1 MMKQENRA
9 AGTSSGRKKV
19 LSATDA
25 VALMIT
31 SAVLAVATTAAA
43 ASGVVGYFAGPVTL
57 TLPLATESWS
67 PTGLRLGAQA
77 HFTSVEAVISVL
89 PSAEASLLAWAGV
102 LNHVGF
108 LAVLA
113 LVFLLAFRLR
123 GENLFA
129 AGSVWIVGSCGA
141 VLAVAGS
148 VGQVLDQI
156 ARSRLAEAIGVNAR
170 SAAEAFSFTAHFN
183 FAPVTAGLILVL
195 VAGVFQFGGRL
206 QKDTEGLV

>member
-1 MMKQENRA
+1 MKQVHRT
-9 AGTSSGRKKV
+9 AGPTPDRKRV
-19 LSATDA
+19 ISATDA

-31 SAVLAVATTAAA
+31 AVVLAVATTAAA
-43 ASGVVGYFAGPVTL
+43 VSGIVAYFAGPVTL
-57 TLPLATESWS
+57 TLPLATESPS
-67 PTGLRLGAQA
+67 PAGLRLGAEA
-77 HFTSVEAVISVL
+77 HFTSVEAAIPVL
-89 PSAEASLLAWAGV
+89 PSAEAALLAWAGA
-102 LNHVGF
+102 LNHLGL

-113 LVFLLAFRLR
+113 LLFLLAVRLR

-170 SAAEAFSFTAHFN
+170 SAAEAISFTAHFN
-183 FAPVTAGLILVL
+183 FAPATAGLILVL